1 MSNNST
7 IISRKKKLSCGC
19 FDYNF
24 SKGRCKAHATI
35 EDTAKRMLK
44 YRNETI
50 ELNKEELWDWFK
62 LRRKEMTGIC
72 AHCGNPSTKKDD
84 DKFHFS
90 IAHILPKSLF
100 PSVSNHPDNWVE
112 LCFWGNSCHSN
123 MDNKTL
129 DIMDMNCFDEII
141 TKFSKMFKD
150 IAPEEKRR
158 IPAILLE
165 YLKNEL

>member
-7 IISRKKKLSCGC
+7 IITKKKKLLCGC

-24 SKGRCKAHATI
+24 SKGRCKTHATI
-35 EDTAKRMLK
+35 EDTAKRILK

-50 ELNKEELWDWFK
+50 ESDKEELWDWFK

-72 AHCGNPSTKKDD
+72 SHCGNPSTKKDD

-90 IAHILPKSLF
+90 IAHILPKSHF
-100 PSVSNHPDNWVE
+100 PSVANHPDNWVE
-112 LCFWGNSCHSN
+112 LCFWGNSCHTN

-129 DIMDMNCFDEII
+129 DIIDMNCFDEII
-141 TKFSKMFKD
+141 TKFSRMFND